1 MSFWT
6 KLRNAAQTVGVLVGN
21 VVLPGSA
28 IVTSK
33 LVSKGAQKNLSSDL
47 GKIAQLGTG
56 FYGAAPTSMGGAG
69 NLSNYGTVYDKATG
83 LFTGGADAAG
93 AASGASTAMSSVP
106 GAAMDAYGNYMPASY
121 TIGDTSILG
130 GAGGGAAAAG
140 GNFLTNLA
148 GSGMSSYMVPGAMV
162 ANALIGSSA
171 ARSAAGTQAEAQQ
184 RALDLQALQ
193 YQQQRADLQPFVTAG
208 TTAQNRLLDF
218 MGLSKNTGVE
228 GFGRY
233 AKDFSM
239 SDFEADPGYGFR
251 LSEGQKQLDRQA
263 AIRGGQ
269 ISGSAMKAAARYGQ
283 DMGSQEYQNAFNRY
297 QTNRANQL
305 NPLGSLL
312 SSGQAAATNQ
322 AGAAGNYGTQAGQGI
337 TNIGGAQ
344 AAGTM
349 ASANALGNALG
360 QYLNYSS
367 NQNIADAIRRSTYS

>member
-33 LVSKGAQKNLSSDL
+33 LVSKGAQKNLNSDL

-56 FYGAAPTSMGGAG
+56 LYGAAPTSMGGAG

-130 GAGGGAAAAG
+130 GGGGAAAG

-171 ARSAAGTQAEAQQ
+171 ARSAAGTQAEAMQ

-193 YQQQRADLQPFVTAG
+193 YQQQRADLQPFVSAG

-218 MGLSKNTGVE
+218 MGLSKNTGAE
-228 GFGRY
+228 GFGKY
-233 AKDFSM
+233 TKDFSM

-283 DMGSQEYQNAFNRY
+283 EMGSQEYTNAYNRY

-305 NPLGSLL
+305 NPLFSLTG
-312 SSGQAAATNQ
+312 SGQASATNQ
-322 AGAAGNYGTQAGQGI
+322 AAAAGNYGTQAGQGM
-337 TNIGGAQ
+337 TNIGAAN